1 MTETHVPLTHSE
13 IRNHIQTATEEVF
26 STMLGLE
33 ITAGEMSLG
42 HSSSH
47 AGVTAL
53 LGLTG
58 AWTGSGQISCEP
70 PLACR
75 IASRFLMAEYAAV
88 DDDVLDA
95 LAELANMIIG
105 NVKTLLED
113 KLGPMGLSTP
123 VIISGGEF
131 ETRILGCPAW
141 IVMPF
146 ACADGTLVVQVVLSP
161 SKQQFN
167 RARPAQ
173 AALAEAPEMALAG

>member
-1 MTETHVPLTHSE
+1 MTDTNTPVTHSE

-33 ITAGEMSLG
+33 ITPGEMTLG

-47 AGVTAL
+47 SGVTAL

-70 PLACR
+70 ALACR
-75 IASRFLMAEYAAV
+75 IASQFMMSEYSAV
-88 DDDVLDA
+88 DDEVLDA

-105 NVKTLLED
+105 NVKNLLED
-113 KLGPMGLSTP
+113 KLGPMGMSTP

-161 SKQQFN
+161 AKQFN
-167 RARPAQ
+167 RVRPAP
-173 AALAEAPEMALAG
+173 AAMAEAPEMALAG

>member
-1 MTETHVPLTHSE
+1 MTETEAPLTHGD

-26 STMLGLE
+26 STMLGIE
-33 ITAGEMSLG
+33 IAMGEMTLG
-42 HSSSH
+42 HTSSH
-47 AGVTAL
+47 SGVTAL

-70 PLACR
+70 VLACK
-75 IASRFLMAEYAAV
+75 IASQFLMAEYPVV
-88 DDDVLDA
+88 DDEVLDA

-105 NVKTLLED
+105 NVKTLLEH

-141 IVMPF
+141 IVVPF
-146 ACADGTLVVQVVLSP
+146 ACAEGTLVVQVVLSP
-161 SKQQFN
+161 SKQPQQ
-167 RARPAQ
+167 RSRVPIIAVAVPAQ
-173 AALAEAPEMALAG
+173 MALAG